1 MLAVCG
7 CRYGVLDDCGRG
19 GAGVRVEGLDIPLQ
33 QEACSGRQNSIVLF
47 LDGRAL
53 PDLKPYPHA
62 DPAQQILYFQLER
75 TEASRDVWTY
85 LLGKP
90 KFKPRQVQVSVGFK
104 DGFAVP
110 GSGKVIPY
118 ILLDVIPWPWLL
130 TWVAVFLVLLVGV
143 FMLGKKSDLLRES
156 GAKPP
161 GAEKAYSLSRVQLAT
176 WTFLVLAS
184 YLFIGLITGDYT
196 TSITDS
202 VLTLMGIS
210 VGTALGA
217 SIIDISPSRTQAGGA
232 AEAAGAAPAGDADK
246 PTRRLAAPSSG
257 RWWLD
262 ILSDNEGVNLHRFQ
276 MAAWT
281 LVLGIIFVQQVYR
294 YLAMPEFAPSV
305 LALMGISAG
314 TYLGLKI
321 TAE

>member
-1 MLAVCG
+1 MAFWMIAAVAAPGPAPACPTADQLRKVAVSSVFRAPSAPLQAG
-7 CRYGVLDDCGRG
+7 ESAKAGPAGEADVVELRD
-19 GAGVRVEGLDIPLQ
+19 AIGVRVEGLDILLQ
-33 QEACSGRQNSIVLF
+33 QEVCSGRQNSIVLF

-62 DPAQQILYFQLER
+62 DP
-75 TEASRDVWTY
+75 
-85 LLGKP
+85 
-90 KFKPRQVQVSVGFK
+90 
-104 DGFAVP
+104 
-110 GSGKVIPY
+110 IPY

-232 AEAAGAAPAGDADK
+232 DKITGRVAAS
-246 PTRRLAAPSSG
+246 SSG